1 MADPLDIL
9 KDQRRHLI
17 QRLISHSP
25 MLRFLPGAYREDICV
40 LFRGIT
46 PNIPTLMNTPRSK
59 ANSSTTAEGML
70 ESLLAVDP
78 NPASILNVSRSASA
92 KCRKIWQQAD
102 EYRHATGQHSLYIG
116 YPLIFTPT
124 EAGKFLVAPLFLWS
138 TNLSVSSNQVTF
150 ERLKDEELEP
160 VDARFNRIFQAWLFH
175 EKGIK
180 LNWDDGEEEINLG
193 NLQSV
198 TAQILQPWHGCN
210 KTFMVKNVE
219 PLPEKKL
226 FEYWIKE
233 NKQPSV
239 LGSAV
244 IGHGSFKGQ
253 ALLDDL
259 DKLER
264 LLKND
269 PENCGL
275 LKYFLFP
282 RESEGDKETVEPED
296 TNKWLVT
303 HSDKSQES
311 LIWQSRESRL
321 LILQGPP
328 GTGKSQTIV
337 NLIADALKDR
347 KRVLVV
353 CQKRAALDVVQKRL
367 NGVGLG
373 ELVELIDD
381 PIKDRARV
389 IKAIKNIDKD
399 IYPGSAGIYRQNISH
414 DLVSV
419 EKQIDD
425 YTTALNDTYNGS
437 RDRYGDLLA
446 KLNRL
451 TNQGYDLHRDLRAFY
466 NKCKDILEI
475 DNGEELQER
484 KKAITEFSSIYN
496 RCNYGSNPWRRLRK
510 ENIQASDILELN
522 SWLSEIIEVG
532 NEINSETPRLV
543 HKEESAWLAEHAW
556 SSEAYLSFLPSD
568 LRDEQRRFCKI
579 ARTARLLQKYLPG
592 EDIVAL
598 VDITRQSDQVVPHFK
613 NYLDNTGWLGD
624 IAHINK
630 QLEEDILLCWLH
642 TFHENTEQ
650 WPYIVEASVAQYWLN
665 EIEKKHETAF
675 AVALQIEKL
684 RKSLGELLDKKRRA
698 DQLGLLSQFAARVAP
713 RNQLESQGLLML
725 RRAGSRHRTPL
736 RRLYQNG
743 FVELH
748 NLRPVLLTN
757 PEAASSIL
765 ELKPGLYDLVIVD
778 EASQMFMADAIP
790 ILYRAK
796 AAVISG
802 DGKQM
807 PPSDFFLAGAVD
819 WDLYEDT
826 DDEDEESYT
835 ADKNRLIAAEGE
847 YCLLDAAEYSVQA
860 GSPNKKRLLVHYRSE
875 CQELIDFSNA
885 AFYDGELL
893 IPTGNTK
900 LPSFLHS
907 PIVLKELRGKFAD
920 GVNKI
925 EVIEVIRQLREI
937 WQSSNPPT
945 VGVITFN
952 VRQRDA
958 IEDLLIEEVQQ
969 DSGFMTK
976 LERERNRLSSEGEDV
991 GFFIRSV
998 EHVQGDERD
1007 IIIFST
1013 TYDGL
1018 RYRNFG
1024 PISKREKG
1032 RRRLNV
1038 AVTRAKRGII
1048 IISSLNIDRISNE
1061 EDRETSENYYFWK
1074 YMCYARA
1081 IDRKDREQAD
1091 QILNSLRDDT
1101 RKIIPDVGAMP
1112 ESPFEAE
1119 VGEFLESKG
1128 FHVDYQVGVG
1138 GFRIDIGLKHNKDDG
1153 RYICGIECDGRRYHS
1168 GWRARLNDIWR
1179 QEILVKKGW
1188 RIHRIWSNEWFGNP
1202 KYVQTEL
1209 LKKLPPPA

>member
-25 MLRFLPGAYREDICV
+25 MLRFLPGAYREDVCA
-40 LFRGIT
+40 LFNGIT
-46 PNIPTLMNTPRSK
+46 PNIPSLIDAPRPN
-59 ANSSTTAEGML
+59 NSSTTAEGRL
-70 ESLLAVDP
+70 ESLLAADP
-78 NPASILNVSRSASA
+78 SPMTILNVSRSVSA

-124 EAGKFLVAPLFLWS
+124 EADKFLVAPLFLWS
-138 TNLSVSSNQVTF
+138 INLSVSSNQVTF
-150 ERLKDEELEP
+150 DRLKDEELEP
-160 VDARFNRIFQAWLFH
+160 VDARFNRIFQAWMSY

-180 LNWDDGEEEINLG
+180 LSWDNGEKEIDLE
-193 NLQSV
+193 NLQMETMQV
-198 TAQILQPWHGCN
+198 LEPWHGCT
-210 KTFMVKNVE
+210 KTFTTKKIE
-219 PLPEKKL
+219 PLPERKL
-226 FEYWIKE
+226 FEYWVKE
-233 NKQPSV
+233 NKQPVV

-244 IGHGSFKGQ
+244 VGHGSFKGQ

-259 DKLER
+259 DRLEK

-282 RESEGDKETVEPED
+282 RRSEGDKEAAEPED

-303 HSDKSQES
+303 QSDKSQES

-381 PIKDRARV
+381 PIKDRARI
-389 IKAIKNIDKD
+389 IKAIKNIDED
-399 IYPGSAGIYRQNISH
+399 IYPGSAGMYRQYISH
-414 DLVSV
+414 GLMFV
-419 EKQIDD
+419 EKQIDN
-425 YTTALNDTYNGS
+425 YTTALNDTYEGS
-437 RDRYGDLLA
+437 RPRYGDLLA

-451 TNQGYDLHRDLRAFY
+451 KNQGYDLHRNLRAFY
-466 NKCKDILEI
+466 DKSKDILEI
-475 DNGEELQER
+475 DNTEELQDR
-484 KKAITEFSSIYN
+484 NNAVREFSSVYN
-496 RCNYGSNPWRRLRK
+496 RCNYGSNPWRNLRK
-510 ENIQASDILELN
+510 ENVQASDILELN
-522 SWLSEIIEVG
+522 SWLSEIVEVG
-532 NEINSETPRLV
+532 NEINLENPRLV

-568 LRDEQRRFCKI
+568 LREEQERFCKI
-579 ARTARLLQKYLPG
+579 ARTARRLQKYLPS

-598 VDITRQSDQVVPHFK
+598 VGIARQSDQVVPHFK
-613 NYLDNTGWLGD
+613 NYLDNTGWLTD

-630 QLEEDILLCWLH
+630 KLEEDSVLYFLH
-642 TFHENTEQ
+642 ALHKNLEQ
-650 WPYIVEASVAQYWLN
+650 WPYIIEASVAQYWLN

-675 AVALQIEKL
+675 AVALQIENL
-684 RKSLGELLDKKRRA
+684 RKFLGELLDKKRRG
-698 DQLGLLSQFAARVAP
+698 DQSGLLSQFASRVAP
-713 RNQLESQGLLML
+713 RNQLESRGLLML
-725 RRAGSRHRTPL
+725 RRAGGRHRTPL
-736 RRLYQNG
+736 RRLYQSG

-802 DGKQM
+802 DGMQM
-807 PPSDFFLAGAVD
+807 PPSDFFVSGAVD
-819 WDLYEDT
+819 WDLYEGAYDE
-826 DDEDEESYT
+826 DDELYV

-847 YCLLDAAEYSVQA
+847 HCLLDAAEYSVQA

-875 CQELIDFSNA
+875 RKELIDFSNA

-907 PIVLKELRGKFAD
+907 PIVLKELQGKFED

-925 EVIEVIRQLREI
+925 EAIEVIKQLKEI
-937 WQSSNPPT
+937 WRSSNPPT
-945 VGVITFN
+945 VGVIAFN

-958 IEDLLIEEVQQ
+958 IEDLLIEEAQQ
-969 DSGFMTK
+969 NDDFMK
-976 LERERNRLSSEGEDV
+976 HLERERNRLSSEGEDV
-991 GFFIRSV
+991 GFFVRSV

-1018 RYRNFG
+1018 RHRNFG

-1038 AVTRAKRGII
+1038 AITRARLGII
-1048 IISSLNIDRISNE
+1048 IMSSLNIDRISNE
-1061 EDRETSENYYFWK
+1061 EERGTSENYYFWK

-1081 IDRKDREQAD
+1081 IDREDREQAD
-1091 QILNSLRDDT
+1091 QILNNLRDNT
-1101 RKIIPDVGAMP
+1101 RTTITHVGATP
-1112 ESPFEAE
+1112 ESAFEAE

-1128 FHVDYQVGVG
+1128 FHVDYQVGES
-1138 GFRIDIGLKHNKDDG
+1138 GFRIDIGLKHKKDD
-1153 RYICGIECDGRRYHS
+1153 RQYICGLECDGRRYHS

-1188 RIHRIWSNEWFGNP
+1188 RIHRIWSNKWFRNP
-1202 KYVQTEL
+1202 KYVQAEL

>member
-25 MLRFLPGAYREDICV
+25 MLRFLPGAYREDVCA
-40 LFRGIT
+40 LFKGIT
-46 PNIPTLMNTPRSK
+46 PNIPSLINAPSVN
-59 ANSSTTAEGML
+59 NSSTTAEGML
-70 ESLLAVDP
+70 ESLLAADP
-78 NPASILNVSRSASA
+78 RPTSILNVSRSVSA

-138 TNLSVSSNQVTF
+138 LNLSVSGNQVTF
-150 ERLKDEELEP
+150 ERLKDEEIEP
-160 VDARFNRIFQAWLFH
+160 VDARFNRILQAWLFH

-180 LNWDDGEEEINLG
+180 LDWDNGEEEINLR
-193 NLQSV
+193 NLQAV
-198 TAQILQPWHGCN
+198 TVQILQPWHGCN
-210 KTFMVKNVE
+210 KTFTVRNVE
-219 PLPEKKL
+219 PLPEKKF
-226 FEYWIKE
+226 FEYWVKE
-233 NKQPSV
+233 NKEPSV

-259 DKLER
+259 DRLEK

-282 RESEGDKETVEPED
+282 RKSEGDKEAVEPED

-303 HSDKSQES
+303 QSDKSQES

-353 CQKRAALDVVQKRL
+353 CQKRPALDVVQKRL

-381 PIKDRARV
+381 PIKDRARI
-389 IKAIKNIDKD
+389 IKAIKNIDSD
-399 IYPGSAGIYRQNISH
+399 IYPGSVGMYRQNISH
-414 DLVSV
+414 ELGFV
-419 EKQIDD
+419 ENQIDN
-425 YTTALNDTYNGS
+425 YTTALNDTYDGS
-437 RDRYGDLLA
+437 RHRYGDLLA
-446 KLNRL
+446 KLHRL
-451 TNQGYDLHRDLRAFY
+451 RNQGYDLHGNLRAFY
-466 NKCKDILEI
+466 NKSKDILEI
-475 DNGEELQER
+475 DNTEELQER
-484 KKAITEFSSIYN
+484 NNTIGEFSSVYN
-496 RCNYGSNPWRRLRK
+496 RCNYGSNPWRNLRK
-510 ENIQASDILELN
+510 QNIQASDRLELN
-522 SWLSEIIEVG
+522 SWLSEIVEVG
-532 NEINSETPRLV
+532 NEINLQNPRLV
-543 HKEESAWLAEHAW
+543 HKEESVWLAEHAW
-556 SSEAYLSFLPSD
+556 LLDAYLSFLPSD
-568 LRDEQRRFCKI
+568 LWGEQERFCKI
-579 ARTARLLQKYLPG
+579 ARTTRRLQKYLPA

-598 VDITRQSDQVVPHFK
+598 VDIARQSDQVAAHFR
-613 NYLDNTGWLGD
+613 NYLDNTGWLTD

-630 QLEEDILLCWLH
+630 KLEEDTVLYFLH
-642 TFHENTEQ
+642 ALHKNLEQ
-650 WPYIVEASVAQYWLN
+650 WPYIIEGSVAQCWLN

-675 AVALQIEKL
+675 AVAVRIENL

-698 DQLGLLSQFAARVAP
+698 DQLGLLSQFASRVAP
-713 RNQLESQGLLML
+713 RNQLEDRGLLML
-725 RRAGSRHRTPL
+725 RCAGGRHRTSL
-736 RRLYQNG
+736 RGLYQRG

-748 NLRPVLLTN
+748 QLRPVLLTN

-802 DGKQM
+802 DEKQM
-807 PPSDFFLAGAVD
+807 PPSDFFLSGAVD
-819 WDLYEDT
+819 WDSYEGT
-826 DDEDEESYT
+826 DDEDDESYI

-847 YCLLDAAEYSVQA
+847 YCLLDASAHSVQA
-860 GSPNKKRLLVHYRSE
+860 GTPNKKRLLVHYRSE
-875 CQELIDFSNA
+875 CKELIDFSNA

-893 IPTGNTK
+893 VPTGNTK
-900 LPSFLHS
+900 LPSFLHA
-907 PIVLKELRGKFAD
+907 PIVLNEVSGTFKD
-920 GVNKI
+920 GVNEREAV
-925 EVIEVIRQLREI
+925 EVIKQLKEMWR
-937 WQSSNPPT
+937 SSNPPT
-945 VGVITFN
+945 VGVIAFN
-952 VRQRDA
+952 VRQREK
-958 IEDLLIEEVQQ
+958 IVDLLAEEAQQ
-969 DSGFMTK
+969 DDNLMRQ

-991 GFFIRSV
+991 GFFVRSV

-1007 IIIFST
+1007 IIIFSA

-1018 RYRNFG
+1018 HVRNFG
-1024 PISKREKG
+1024 PISRREKG

-1038 AVTRAKRGII
+1038 AITRAKRGII
-1048 IISSLNIDRISNE
+1048 LISSLNIDRISNE
-1061 EDRETSENYYFWK
+1061 EERETSENYYFWK

-1081 IDRKDREQAD
+1081 IDRNNREQAD
-1091 QILNSLRDDT
+1091 QILNSLRERT
-1101 RKIIPDVGAMP
+1101 RPSPDVWAMP
-1112 ESPFEAE
+1112 ESAFEAE
-1119 VGEFLESKG
+1119 VGEFLQSKG
-1128 FHVDYQVGVG
+1128 FHVNYQVGES
-1138 GFRIDIGLKHNKDDG
+1138 GFRIDIGVKHNKDDR

-1179 QEILVKKGW
+1179 QEILEKKGW

-1202 KYVQTEL
+1202 KYVQAEL
-1209 LKKLPPPA
+1209 LKKVPPPA